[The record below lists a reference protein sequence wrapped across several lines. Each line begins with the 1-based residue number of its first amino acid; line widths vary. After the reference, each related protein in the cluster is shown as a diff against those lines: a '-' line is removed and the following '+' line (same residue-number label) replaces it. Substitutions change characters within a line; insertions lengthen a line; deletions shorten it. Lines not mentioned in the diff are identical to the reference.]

1 MSNSRRSNASDRN
14 EHEGPPIGNDRV
26 NITSRLGRRYRSIA
40 QEIGPLKAAA
50 VLAGAALLVLLLC
63 LGLACLIGVR
73 KTDAMYESG
82 KVQRAYEAVRHN
94 AGPHMLVR
102 ELSIVP
108 GELTIWAMDPDM
120 PPWRFVPSTRQH
132 SSRTVFVPGVYEQ
145 SWRVTH
151 WSIFGHDWYW
161 VSGPEPEGIIEQKRG
176 TAFDLKPD
184 EIPDLADLTK
194 AAIHTI
200 AGGVPA
206 EVTSITLDSENT
218 KVWVNSLRG
227 LSKFSLKRNGG

>member
-1 MSNSRRSNASDRN
+1 MPARSCGTERS
-14 EHEGPPIGNDRV
+14 EHKGWPIGNDRV
-26 NITSRLGRRYRSIA
+26 NITGRLGQGYRSMVRKV
-40 QEIGPLKAAA
+40 GPLVAAA
-50 VLAGAALLVLLLC
+50 IAAGAALLVLLLC

-82 KVQRAYEAVRHN
+82 KAQDAYAAVMHH

-151 WSIFGHDWYW
+151 WTIFGYDWYW
-161 VSGPEPEGIIEQKRG
+161 VSGPEAEGIIEQKRG

-184 EIPDLADLTK
+184 EIPDLADLTRT
-194 AAIHTI
+194 AIRAI
-200 AGGVPA
+200 AGDVPA
-206 EVTSITLDSENT
+206 QVTSITLDSEDT
-218 KVWVNSLRG
+218 KVWVNSLKG
-227 LSKFSLKRNGG
+227 LSKFSLKRNGA